1 MSLRRTSGDS
11 CDLARSVTDPRAF
24 ERVYDAYAT
33 RVLAFLARRT
43 FDAEAARDLTAE
55 TFAQAYQ
62 GRRRFRGS
70 TDDET
75 AAWLYGIARNLL
87 NRYIR
92 TGVVERKAVE
102 RLGIRVPQLIEAD
115 YERIVQLAG
124 LADLRAVIAA
134 EFSRLRPDQ
143 QTAVHLRVVEELS
156 YPEIAQRLAI
166 SEQTARARVSRGLR
180 QLVAGVEHVPGVKE
194 GLA

>member
-1 MSLRRTSGDS
+1 MRSRRTSGVT
-11 CDLARSVTDPRAF
+11 CDLVRSVTDPRAF
-24 ERVYDAYAT
+24 EFVYDAYST

-62 GRRRFRGS
+62 SRRRFRGS

-92 TGVVERKAVE
+92 TGVVERKAIE
-102 RLGIRVPQLIEAD
+102 RLGIRVPQLVEAD

-124 LADLRAVIAA
+124 LADLRAVIAE

-156 YPEIAQRLAI
+156 YPEIATRLAI

-180 QLVAGVEHVPGVKE
+180 QLVSGVEGVPGLRE
-194 GLA
+194 RMT

>member
-1 MSLRRTSGDS
+1 MRPRRTSGVS
-11 CDLARSVTDPRAF
+11 CDLARSVEDPRAF
-24 ERVYDAYAT
+24 EHVYDAYST

-43 FDAEAARDLTAE
+43 FDAEAARDLMAE

-70 TDDET
+70 TDDEA

-92 TGVVERKAVE
+92 TGVIERRAVE
-102 RLGIRVPQLIEAD
+102 RLGIRVPQLVEAD

-124 LADLRAVIAA
+124 LADIRAVVA
-134 EFSRLRPDQ
+134 EEFGKLRPDQ
-143 QTAVHLRVVEELS
+143 QRAVHLRVVEELS
-156 YPEIAQRLAI
+156 YPEIATCLAI

-180 QLVAGVEHVPGVKE
+180 QLVSGVE
-194 GLA
+194 GLPDLRERLA

>member
-1 MSLRRTSGDS
+1 MSLRRQPRDS
-11 CDLARSVTDPRAF
+11 CDLARSVDDPRAF
-24 ERVYDAYAT
+24 ERVYDAHAQ
-33 RVLAFLARRT
+33 RMLAFLARRT
-43 FDAEAARDLTAE
+43 FDVEAARDLTAE
-55 TFAQAYQ
+55 VFAQAYD

-70 TDDET
+70 TDEEA

-92 TGVVERKAVE
+92 TGFVERKAIE
-102 RLGIRVPQLIEAD
+102 RLGIRVPQLVEGD

-124 LADLRAVIAA
+124 LSELRSVIAE

-143 QTAVHLRVVEELS
+143 QTAIHLRVVEELS
-156 YPEIAQRLAI
+156 YPEVAARLAI

-180 QLVAGVEHVPGVKE
+180 QLVTAVDAVPNGKE
-194 GLA
+194 GWA

>member
-1 MSLRRTSGDS
+1 VS
-11 CDLARSVTDPRAF
+11 DPRAF

-92 TGVVERKAVE
+92 TGVVERRAIE
-102 RLGIRVPQLIEAD
+102 RLGIRVPQLVEAD

-124 LADLRAVIAA
+124 LADLRTVIAE

-143 QTAVHLRVVEELS
+143 QAAVHLRVVEELS

-180 QLVAGVEHVPGVKE
+180 QLVAGVEHVPGMKE

>member
-1 MSLRRTSGDS
+1 MSLRRPPRAS
-11 CDLARSVTDPRAF
+11 CDLARSVDDPRAF
-24 ERVYDAYAT
+24 ERVYDAHAQ
-33 RVLAFLARRT
+33 RMLV
-43 FDAEAARDLTAE
+43 
-55 TFAQAYQ
+55 FAQAYD

-70 TDDET
+70 TDEEA

-92 TGVVERKAVE
+92 TGVVERKAIE
-102 RLGIRVPQLIEAD
+102 RLGIRVPQLVEGD

-124 LADLRAVIAA
+124 LSELRSVIAE

-143 QTAVHLRVVEELS
+143 QTAIHLRVVEELS
-156 YPEIAQRLAI
+156 YPEVAERLAI

-180 QLVAGVEHVPGVKE
+180 QLVTAIDAVPNAKE
-194 GLA
+194 RLA